1 LPKGIFFKLLF
12 PYLFNTLG
20 VCFMK
25 KDSCECGDECN
36 CGQKFWFV
44 VVAIILVGIL
54 VAVSFNAGLS
64 ANPAQVIVGADG
76 KPEVKTMSVSGA
88 VTKYVT
94 PDKVDIVLSVE
105 TLDKSAQVSQSDN
118 AVIADKVRKALS
130 GIGVISSDV
139 KTVSYSVNEEF
150 EWNDLLK
157 KSVSTGYRTV
167 NQIQVTLS
175 DTAKAGIVV
184 DAAVQ
189 AGANRVSSI
198 AFGLSKEKELD
209 VRKTALNEAST
220 TAKSKAESIAS
231 GLGVKIGKVYSVS
244 ESNFNYTPNYSNYA
258 VAKDSAGSSAPT
270 PISAGDVEVTASV
283 SVSFELN

>member
-1 LPKGIFFKLLF
+1 
-12 PYLFNTLG
+12 
-20 VCFMK
+20 MK